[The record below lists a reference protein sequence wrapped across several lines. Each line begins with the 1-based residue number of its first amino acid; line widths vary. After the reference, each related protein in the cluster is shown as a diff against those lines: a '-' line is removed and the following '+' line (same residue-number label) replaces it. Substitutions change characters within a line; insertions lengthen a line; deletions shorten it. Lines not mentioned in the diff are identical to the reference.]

1 MIFYF
6 VSGAS
11 YLNVDNCVVWMIQV
25 RLCTPP
31 MYLIE
36 KAEIV
41 FKAECVDGRDREVI
55 LERPSLSFPALVLSL
70 LRKLNQ
76 YSDGELVS
84 ACGCDRASILEKVN
98 AINRITGERLWFMS
112 RKWMAIIE
120 GEMKRAWDG
129 EIVLVTVPGTRDP
142 RIEANRVEDPTS
154 HPSVVEL
161 ISDLDLIAG
170 SVFLS
175 HGERL

>member
-1 MIFYF
+1 MIFHF
-6 VSGAS
+6 VSSAS
-11 YLNVDNCVVWMIQV
+11 YLNVDNCVMWMIQV
-25 RLCTPP
+25 RLCNPP

-41 FKAECVDGRDREVI
+41 FKAASVDGRDREFV
-55 LERPSLSFPALVLSL
+55 LEKPSLSFPAHVLSL

-76 YSDGELVS
+76 FSDGELVS
-84 ACGCDRASILEKVN
+84 ACGRGRASILENVN
-98 AINRITGERLWFMS
+98 AINKIAGERLWFMS

-120 GEMKRAWDG
+120 GEMKRVRDG
-129 EIVLVTVPGTRDP
+129 EIVLVTVPGIRDP
-142 RIEANRVEDPTS
+142 RVEANRVEDPTD

-161 ISDLDLIAG
+161 ISDLNLIAG